1 MMTLAAAGDLPL
13 LLPHHLGVGYSL
25 ITFVVH
31 IFAQVRLYFPAM
43 LKIAWWFLDRIPVII
58 VKNEEK
64 E

>member
-1 MMTLAAAGDLPL
+1 MTLAAAGDLPL

-43 LKIAWWFLDRIPVII
+43 LKIAWWLGYP
-58 VKNEEK
+58 
-64 E
+64 